1 MDLKGKKLLLMGG
14 GAYAED
20 IKQYKNERGFQCISV
35 GRIEDTRTS
44 CFCEKYYKVD
54 REDVRAIAKIV
65 KEEKIDGIFV
75 GSSEDN
81 ISSAIDV
88 AASSGCRFYVNR
100 EQWDILSN
108 KAKFKEYARKYGF
121 PVIPEFHLSDEPTD
135 EEIKNLP
142 YPVMIKPTDSSG
154 ARGMNPCFSSND
166 FKKLYKDALS
176 WSHKKE
182 IIVEKLITN
191 AKEVFVNYT
200 IQDGIPTL
208 SYCFTKVK
216 VNTENNSILV
226 PLFHIYPSRY
236 LKEYQEKV
244 DDYAKKFIQGVGLQ
258 NGTLTLQGFYLDRNF
273 YFFEAGFRMG
283 GAQAYILTDYNNGA
297 NVLKYMINYA
307 LSGQMAEEDL
317 STIEKAD
324 FKYPCCNYYF
334 ALKPGI
340 VGSIEGLDVIKKFKS
355 VLNVTEYCKTGIII
369 EDTNALERIGYRIHV
384 VGNNIEDLAQQLVK
398 ISSTLKVIS
407 EKGEDMQLEHLSI
420 ERCLSAINE

>member
-1 MDLKGKKLLLMGG
+1 MELKGKKLLLMGG

-20 IKQYKNERGFQCISV
+20 IKKYKTEKGFECISV
-35 GRIEDTRTS
+35 GRTEDKRTS
-44 CFCEKYYKVD
+44 CFCEKYFKVD
-54 REDVRAIAKIV
+54 REDIKAISEIV
-65 KEEKIDGIFV
+65 KKEGIDGIFV

-81 ISSAIDV
+81 ISSAIEV
-88 AASSGCRFYVNR
+88 AEKTGCRFYVSR

-108 KAKFKEYARKYGF
+108 KAKFKEYSRKFGF
-121 PVIPEFHLSDEPTD
+121 PVIPEFHLSDNPSD
-135 EEIKNLP
+135 EEIESLP
-142 YPVMIKPTDSSG
+142 YPIMIKPTDSSG
-154 ARGMNPCFSSND
+154 ARGMNPCFSSED
-166 FKKLYKDALS
+166 FKRLYNEALS
-176 WSHKKE
+176 WSRKKE
-182 IIVEKLITN
+182 IIVEKLITG

-200 IQDGIPTL
+200 IQDGLPTL

-226 PLFHIYPSRY
+226 PLFHTYPSRY
-236 LKEYQEKV
+236 LNEYIKGVNES
-244 DDYAKKFIQGVGLQ
+244 AKRLIQGIGLQ
-258 NGTLTLQGFYLDRNF
+258 NGTLTLQGFYLEGKF

-307 LSGQMAEEDL
+307 LCGKMSEDNL
-317 STIEKAD
+317 STIERAD

-340 VGSIEGLDVIKKFKS
+340 VGNIRGLDEIKGFKS
-355 VLNVTEYCKTGIII
+355 VLNVTEYCNTGTVI

-384 VGNNIEDLAQQLVK
+384 VGNNINDLAQQLVR

-407 EKGEDMQLEHLSI
+407 DKGEDMQLEQLSM
-420 ERCLSAINE
+420 ERCLAAINE